1 MADQVIKPAGTTNPA
16 LKRIFDIIQDLFD
29 FIVLIVQMTLEIFK
43 AGVEK
48 IIGKQLKDVSGE
60 IVLITGS
67 GHGIGREL
75 TLQYVSQYSTVIC
88 VDINEKNNEETMK
101 KAKALNRGVVHS
113 YICDVTDRDAIL
125 QLADKIKREVGPVSV
140 LVNNAGI
147 MPTKPLE
154 KQSVENIRRTFEINV
169 FAHFWTLEAFLPHM
183 KEQNRGHIIAVSS
196 MCGMVG
202 MPNLVPYCA
211 SKFAVRGMME
221 ALHNEMHFGPYKNL
235 IKFTVIYPYAVDT
248 GLCESVN
255 SRFPSMLAMLD
266 PKYVAE
272 KIIEA
277 HRSDVTNLALPPC
290 MLHLNNWTRLLPYTA
305 GLLLFDYMN
314 CVIGY
319 K

>member
-1 MADQVIKPAGTTNPA
+1 MADQVIKPGGTNPL
-16 LKRIFDIIQDLFD
+16 LKRIFDIIQDVFD

-48 IIGKQLKDVSGE
+48 IVGREPKDISGE

-75 TLQYVSQYSTVIC
+75 TMQYVSQHSTVIC

-113 YICDVTDRDAIL
+113 YICDVTDREAVL
-125 QLADKIKREVGPVSV
+125 NLADKIKRDIGPVSV
-140 LVNNAGI
+140 LINNAGI

-154 KQSVENIRRTFEINV
+154 KQTPEEIRRTFDINV
-169 FAHFWTLEAFLPHM
+169 FAHFWTLEAFLPQM
-183 KEQNRGHIIAVSS
+183 KQQNRGHIIAISS
-196 MCGMVG
+196 MCGVVG

-221 ALHNEMHFGPYKNL
+221 ALHNEMHLGPYKNL
-235 IKFTVIYPYAVDT
+235 IKFTAIYPYAVDT
-248 GLCESVN
+248 GLCESLN
-255 SRFPSMLAMLD
+255 SRFPSVLAMLD

-277 HRSDVTNLALPPC
+277 HRCELTNVALPSY
-290 MLHLNNWTRLLPYTA
+290 MFHLNNWTRLLPHTA
-305 GLLLFDYMN
+305 ALLLFDYMN
-314 CVIGY
+314 CAIGC